1 MYWVDTRRRIG
12 AGLAAA
18 AAAHDD
24 HQLLVGEV
32 VVLRTRCWPSA
43 RCNFMR
49 FMWRPRELLT
59 GAVIA
64 AGLLAMGVSAD
75 ATTPIRAPAPG
86 ASSAPASPEP
96 AAGSGTPGG
105 TGTPAAPNPPGAS
118 PAPDGRLHARI
129 DVSVA
134 TLWMHPHATR
144 ALDRPSLERPVA
156 IRTWLAR
163 MGAAERRWLVGR
175 LVTQALYG
183 QDVVVRRRQGGWDQ
197 VSLTGQARGGGLSYP
212 GWLPERQLS
221 FRPRAAIAA
230 PATVAV
236 VRTPTAWLRTP
247 GAGDAP
253 GARFL
258 QISFDTQLPV
268 VGRRAGFVSVGTPDG
283 ATREIAAGAVWLRP
297 VGALVPTPSGKQI
310 VSTARQ
316 FLGLR
321 YLWAGTSGF
330 GFDCSGLTSAVYAAS
345 GIVIPRTADLQAGVG
360 WPVARSRLAPGD
372 LVFFSPGGGGIDHVA
387 IYVGHGRIL
396 ESPNSS
402 FSVRV
407 IPLSL
412 RSGQYVAA
420 RRMLGPTPR

>member
-1 MYWVDTRRRIG
+1 
-12 AGLAAA
+12 
-18 AAAHDD
+18 
-24 HQLLVGEV
+24 
-32 VVLRTRCWPSA
+32 
-43 RCNFMR
+43 
-49 FMWRPRELLT
+49 MWRPRELLT
-59 GAVIA
+59 GAVMA
-64 AGLLAMGVSAD
+64 AGLLAMVVSAD
-75 ATTPIRAPAPG
+75 ATTPIRAQAPGPSGAPPYPAPAPG
-86 ASSAPASPEP
+86 GG
-96 AAGSGTPGG
+96 GS
-105 TGTPAAPNPPGAS
+105 AAPSSPGVA

-134 TLWMHPHATR
+134 TLWMHPRATR
-144 ALDRPSLERPVA
+144 GLDQPSLQQPVA
-156 IRTWLAR
+156 IRTWL
-163 MGAAERRWLVGR
+163 GHLGSAERRWLVGR

-197 VSLTGQARGGGLSYP
+197 VSLTSQARGGGLSYP
-212 GWLPERQLS
+212 GWLPERQLT
-221 FRPRAAIAA
+221 FRPPPATTA

-236 VRTPTAWLRTP
+236 VRTSTAWLRTP

-268 VGRRAGFVSVGTPDG
+268 VGRRAGFVSVSTPDG
-283 ATREIAAGAVWLRP
+283 ETKEIAAQAVWLRP
-297 VGALVPTPSGKQI
+297 VGVLVPTPSGEEI

-330 GFDCSGLTSAVYAAS
+330 GFDCSGLTSVVYAAY
-345 GIVIPRTADLQAGVG
+345 GIIIPRTADLQAGVG
-360 WPVARSRLAPGD
+360 WPVPRARLAPGD
-372 LVFFSPGGGGIDHVA
+372 LVFFSPSGSGIDHVA
-387 IYVGHGRIL
+387 IYAGRGRIL

-407 IPLSL
+407 IPLSV
-412 RSGQYVAA
+412 RSGEYVTA